1 MEHYKNPVRV
11 NGHEMNV
18 FSAGNGEKCIVFLA
32 GAMVT
37 SPILEYKPLWEKLT
51 GDFRIAIVEKA
62 GYGFSQGNTGASR
75 DVETLTEESR
85 EALRLAGIQP
95 PYLLAPHSY
104 SGLEAVYW
112 AMQYPQEIAG
122 ILGLDMVTP
131 PFSLAQAEE
140 LPDEKKMQMLESQHA
155 KYGKMFRRLQKS
167 PFTQKIFFRLIF
179 GKNGVW
185 NHPSLNEE
193 EKQCYRSQFFANYT
207 NTEMHDEQAM
217 ATKNAQRVKDADLRG
232 IPGLL
237 YISDMKAMLK
247 KTTWKGE
254 NTAYAKRQG
263 WQIKEAKA
271 HDLYLKQPEEIA
283 AAWREF
289 AQSL

>member
-1 MEHYKNPVRV
+1 MERYKNPVRV

-18 FSAGNGEKCIVFLA
+18 FFTGNGEKCIVFLA

-75 DVETLTEESR
+75 DVETLAEESR

-112 AMQYPQEIAG
+112 AMHYPQEIAG

-140 LPDEKKMQMLESQHA
+140 LPMEKKLAMVDKQNRLFVKVQKS
-155 KYGKMFRRLQKS
+155 KLLQKLYVK
-167 PFTQKIFFRLIF
+167 TIF
-179 GKNGVW
+179 GQALVWKQGFFSGV
-185 NHPSLNEE
+185 ERE
-193 EKQCYRSQFFANYT
+193 IYRDLFFQNFC
-207 NTEMHDEQAM
+207 NSEMRDEQAM
-217 ATKNAQRVKDADLRG
+217 STQNAQLVKAANLQG

-237 YISDMKAMLK
+237 FISDMDGVIK
-247 KTTWKGE
+247 KSTWKDE
-254 NTAYAKRQG
+254 NSAYAQRQG
-263 WQIKEAKA
+263 WKIMSAKS
-271 HDLYLKQPEEIA
+271 HQLYAEQPEEIA